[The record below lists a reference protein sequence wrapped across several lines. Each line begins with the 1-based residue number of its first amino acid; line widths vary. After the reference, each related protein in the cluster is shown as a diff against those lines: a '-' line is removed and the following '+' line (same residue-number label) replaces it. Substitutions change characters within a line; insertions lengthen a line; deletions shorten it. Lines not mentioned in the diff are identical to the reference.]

1 MLNQSVGEW
10 ILSAVTTPDRAASIV
25 GDLIQ
30 SRASSIRFWTAISS
44 NVLHAITPRL
54 IGVAI
59 VAFLAQF
66 VVFLIP
72 SIAITYCLRSS
83 VLSIYQWHSCAVL
96 SFLGTQMLTG
106 FGIGRA
112 NQRLPLLV
120 SLLVVVF
127 DGALGVLNVN
137 TVSINMAIWSVP
149 LFLGTIAAH
158 RRHRRS
164 V

>member
-54 IGVAI
+54 GVAI

-66 VVFLIP
+66 IVFLIP

-106 FGIGRA
+106 FWIGRA
-112 NQRLPLLV
+112 SQRLPLLV

-127 DGALGVLNVN
+127 DCALGVLNVN